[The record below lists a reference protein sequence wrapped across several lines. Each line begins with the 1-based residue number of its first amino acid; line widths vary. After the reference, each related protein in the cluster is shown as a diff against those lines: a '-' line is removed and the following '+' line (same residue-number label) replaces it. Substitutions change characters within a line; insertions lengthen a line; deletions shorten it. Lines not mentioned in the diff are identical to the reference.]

1 MEFGQV
7 PVKRAVNSVT
17 APGIQA
23 GAALMKNED
32 PI

>member
-7 PVKRAVNSVT
+7 PVKQFASSVS

-23 GAALMKNED
+23 GAALMKNGD
-32 PI
+32 PV